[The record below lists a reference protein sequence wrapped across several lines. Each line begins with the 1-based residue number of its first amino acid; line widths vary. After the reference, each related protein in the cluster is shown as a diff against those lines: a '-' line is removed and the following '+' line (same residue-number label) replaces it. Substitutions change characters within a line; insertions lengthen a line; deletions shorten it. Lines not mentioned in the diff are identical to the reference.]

1 MSLRRRLVAA
11 IVVVGAVLVIA
22 GVAVAGL
29 IRGALIDQVDQQLE
43 RATPPLGVFIGAFE
57 AGGPVGT
64 TDVLGPAPG
73 GEAGGRFTE
82 LYVAVGSSEGMRVFG
97 PTYGADAPPDLVE
110 VMPAP
115 GTQAERSFTT
125 VDAVGGDG
133 PRYRVL
139 LEGVPGGGAIAVAQ
153 SLRDT
158 DNTYRQIVTVEVLAF
173 VAVLLTLAVAGW
185 WVLRHGVRPLDKM
198 AATAN
203 AIADGDLS
211 RRVEPAEAATEVG
224 RLGIALNTMLGQIE
238 EAFDERQESEDRLRR
253 FVADASHELRTPLTS
268 IRGYAELWRQGAIAT
283 EGEQADAMRRVEHE
297 AARMG
302 RLVDDMLL
310 LARLDEGRPLDLV
323 PLDLGFI
330 AEDAVRDARAVE
342 PDRPIS
348 LDVEPGVAVLGD
360 ADRLG
365 QVAANLLA
373 NARAHTPPGTPVE
386 VRVSRDGA
394 TALLEVTDHGPGLPP
409 EIAATVFERFV
420 RADPARARATGGTGL
435 GLAIVAAVAEAH
447 GGIAAVSSV
456 PGEGA
461 MFRVVLPALLS
472 EQSAATSDHALR

>member
-43 RATPPLGVFIGAFE
+43 RATGPLGVFIGAVE
-57 AGGPVGT
+57 AGVPVGPS
-64 TDVLGPAPG
+64 DGLGPSPG
-73 GEAGGRFTE
+73 GEEGERFTE

-97 PTYGADAPPDLVE
+97 PTYGEDAPPDLVE

-115 GTQAERSFTT
+115 GTQVDREFKT

-173 VAVLLTLAVAGW
+173 LAVLLTLAVAAW
-185 WVLRHGVRPLDKM
+185 WLLRHGVRPLDKM

-283 EGEQADAMRRVEHE
+283 EGEQADAMRRMEHE

-323 PLDLGFI
+323 PVDLGFI
-330 AEDAVRDARAVE
+330 AEDAVRDAVRWSPVVPSLSRSSQVWRCSAMRTGSAKSPRTCSPTRGRTRHQAHRSRCGCRVTPRPRCSRSPTTGPDSLRRSPRACSS
-342 PDRPIS
+342 DLSALIRH
-348 LDVEPGVAVLGD
+348 GRG
-360 ADRLG
+360 R
-365 QVAANLLA
+365 
-373 NARAHTPPGTPVE
+373 RA
-386 VRVSRDGA
+386 
-394 TALLEVTDHGPGLPP
+394 GPGSDWRSSRLSRTRT
-409 EIAATVFERFV
+409 AGRRRFRRCRVKV
-420 RADPARARATGGTGL
+420 RR
-435 GLAIVAAVAEAH
+435 
-447 GGIAAVSSV
+447 
-456 PGEGA
+456 
-461 MFRVVLPALLS
+461 
-472 EQSAATSDHALR
+472 SASCCPLR